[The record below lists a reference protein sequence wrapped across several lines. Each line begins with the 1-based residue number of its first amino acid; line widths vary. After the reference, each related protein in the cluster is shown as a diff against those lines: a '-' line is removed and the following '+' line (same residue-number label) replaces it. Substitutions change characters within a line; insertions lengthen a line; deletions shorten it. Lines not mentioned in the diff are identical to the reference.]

1 VSARASVVAALL
13 AALALTSC
21 GGSRPSAQATAA
33 TTRPAE
39 SQATVR
45 TANCRLWNV
54 LGAGDRKRL
63 VVGLRTFFGGSVDA
77 PGEHGQVLPD
87 ARAYTL
93 LTSYCRQSFASA
105 FMLYRLYG
113 NAAAFNPG
121 G

>member
-1 VSARASVVAALL
+1 VTRASLGLALL

-21 GGSRPSAQATAA
+21 GGSHLGHPTPAA
-33 TTRPAE
+33 ATRPAE

-54 LGAGDRKRL
+54 LGSEDRKRL
-63 VVGLRTFFGGSVDA
+63 VVGLRTFFGGGVDV
-77 PGEHGQVLPD
+77 PGERGQVLPD
-87 ARAYTL
+87 GRAYTL

-113 NAAAFNPG
+113 NAAAFNAG